1 MIKQKDF
8 EYLYYLIL
16 LIVSFLFIAI
26 FSTVASPFTV
36 DYSADSSIFMAMG
49 KMFLDGKIPYVDFF
63 DHKGPSLIL
72 LEAAGQLFGAYR
84 PGIFVL
90 EVVNLF
96 IILLLTYKIGRILLN
111 PQMAISICFMI
122 LFFLS
127 RFFNKG
133 NTTEELSLIPLLI
146 ALYYTCKIFFEKIK
160 EITPQM
166 AFIIGLCFS
175 FLFWLRINNAGAIV
189 ACCIFLFL
197 WAIINKDYK
206 SLRNLLLY
214 FVLGQLPFTLL
225 YLLYFAYHDGV
236 YEMIYATFLFNFL
249 YVESLFNF
257 SSAYTWV
264 NYLLAIGLI
273 VGSIVY
279 YIQKKENTVFVFS
292 VILFLLTI
300 ITTNVGP
307 AYNHY
312 FILAAPA
319 LTFALVLILNFFNY
333 KYIQY
338 LILVFASLL
347 AVNTLYKG
355 YLHLKAVSV
364 KEESDYE
371 RSYKAFDTLLQR
383 IPDTERDEVY
393 LYEVVSSVYP
403 LMNLNANYKYFIF
416 QEWHGEI
423 DPDIYVQICR
433 TMENEKPLWVVTQL
447 VGESLDS
454 YLSKYQNKG
463 FVDILSTNYHL
474 EMESG
479 PYLLYKLNDADR

>member
-1 MIKQKDF
+1 MIKQRDF

-16 LIVSFLFIAI
+16 LVVSFLFIAI
-26 FSTVASPFTV
+26 FSTVTSPFTV

-49 KMFLDGKIPYVDFF
+49 KMFLDGKIPYIDFF

-72 LEAAGQLFGAYR
+72 LEAVGQLFGAYR
-84 PGIFVL
+84 SGIFVL

-96 IILLLTYKIGRILLN
+96 IVLLLIYKIGRILLN
-111 PQMAISICFMI
+111 PQMAVSICFVI

-146 ALYYTCKIFFEKIK
+146 TLYYTCKVFFEKIK
-160 EITPQM
+160 EITPQT

-197 WAIINKDYK
+197 WTIINKEYK
-206 SLRNLLLY
+206 SLRNLLL
-214 FVLGQLPFTLL
+214 FFTLGQLPFTLL

-264 NYLLAIGLI
+264 NYLLAITLI
-273 VGSIVY
+273 VGSILY
-279 YIQKKENTVFVFS
+279 YLQKKDYTVFVFS

-300 ITTNVGP
+300 VTTNVGP

-319 LTFALVLILNFFNY
+319 LIFALILIFNFINY

-338 LILVFASLL
+338 IILAFSLVLII
-347 AVNTLYKG
+347 NTLYKG
-355 YLHLKAVSV
+355 CLQIKVVSP
-364 KEESDYE
+364 KEESAYE
-371 RSYKAFDTLLQR
+371 YSFKTFDALLQR
-383 IPDTERDEVY
+383 IPNNEKDKIY

-403 LMNLNANYKYFIF
+403 LMNLHTNYKYFIF

-433 TMENEKPLWVVTQL
+433 TMEDEKPLWIITQL
-447 VGESLDS
+447 KGESVDS

-463 FVDILSTNYHL
+463 FVDILTTNYHL
-474 EMESG
+474 DVESG
-479 PYLLYKLNDADR
+479 PYLLYKLNESK